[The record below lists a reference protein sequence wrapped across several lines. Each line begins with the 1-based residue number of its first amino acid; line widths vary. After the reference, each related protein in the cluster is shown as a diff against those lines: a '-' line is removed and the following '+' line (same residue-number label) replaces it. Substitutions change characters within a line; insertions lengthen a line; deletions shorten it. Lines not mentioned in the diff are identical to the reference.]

1 MEKLDVN
8 QLYGMYNDYSNR
20 LFYKKT
26 QLAEAKKT
34 NEELV
39 DLTKNLN
46 EVKEL
51 RAEIENNI
59 TAYKTLI
66 KVTKAEDLNYKNRRL
81 AFIEE
86 NLDNYID
93 LIFPNEGFKAKINCG
108 VKYNTERAV
117 LTLQNKVGR
126 ISKPKR
132 LEGKLCR
139 QLINFSATKVISE
152 CFNLNK
158 LYLDEAFTASSR
170 ENLTKISTIVKS
182 AIDSGAQIIL
192 IEQED
197 GVYKD
202 LPRREIH
209 ISKNPLTL
217 ETSVL
222 YNKDY

>member
-1 MEKLDVN
+1 MN
-8 QLYGMYNDYSNR
+8 QLYGMYNDFSNR
-20 LFYKKT
+20 LFYKKS
-26 QLAEAKKT
+26 QLMEAKKT
-34 NEELV
+34 NAELV

-59 TAYKTLI
+59 AGYKTLI
-66 KVTKAEDLNYKNRRL
+66 KITKAEDLNYRNRRL

-93 LIFPNEGFKAKINCG
+93 LIFPNEGFKSKINCR
-108 VKYNTERAV
+108 VKYNSERAV
-117 LTLQNKVGR
+117 LTLENKVGR
-126 ISKPKR
+126 VSKPKR

-152 CFNLNK
+152 CFNLYK

-170 ENLTKISTIVKS
+170 TNLTKISTIIKS
-182 AIDSGAQIIL
+182 AVESGTQILL